1 MVHSADQN
9 SFDHLHDDYAMIK
22 YPHQWWTIP
31 SEKLFKVDKDN
42 LQILWRR
49 AASSQF
55 SYSNS
60 LSFHRIV
67 EIREGQQTDQFDRFP
82 YEEVDGQSFSLM
94 FDDESGGKYVR
105 LMSLDLICDHP
116 NHYQEWMEGL
126 RTLIPTVPQCT
137 IFPYSQEKHR
147 NVDPTILWLK
157 RLWAT
162 KSRDHEI
169 TQKEACSIIEKLKPN
184 ITPEDAKLI
193 AKKSHNHQFRHT
205 FNYGAALR
213 WDGFVLLFNL
223 LCGMQ
228 ETRLFSI
235 FKQYAKTYPNL
246 GMTLDEFKQFLVEEC
261 HVRILSRFADM
272 KLLLDG

>member
-1 MVHSADQN
+1 MFVVS
-9 SFDHLHDDYAMIK
+9 L
-22 YPHQWWTIP
+22 T
-31 SEKLFKVDKDN
+31 LG
-42 LQILWRR
+42 
-49 AASSQF
+49 
-55 SYSNS
+55 YS
-60 LSFHRIV
+60 
-67 EIREGQQTDQFDRFP
+67 
-82 YEEVDGQSFSLM
+82 
-94 FDDESGGKYVR
+94 
-105 LMSLDLICDHP
+105 
-116 NHYQEWMEGL
+116 
-126 RTLIPTVPQCT
+126 
-137 IFPYSQEKHR
+137 
-147 NVDPTILWLK
+147 WLK

-261 HVRILSRFADM
+261 HWEKRRCLRDDIQNLVNHHDYHHRPFKKLVAENKPFEYQMASNLLSFAGFLSFLRSKDNSPIHLEHETVYQVAIM
-272 KLLLDG
+272 EQCQQNAKK